1 LTASG
6 FNGGITNKNSAIFK
20 HIISRYFFKT
30 ILFGSVSIFCVKI
43 FVWVIYINKHLIS
56 NQKYLVC
63 FVCHSFINLWTL
75 PYFFILIT
83 LKKALMESLT
93 RTPFFCMLLQQND
106 ASQIEALSLT
116 YKEFMTQ
123 LVHVSTNPTR
133 DIPAFFTL
141 NYTYIELMAL
151 KEEYKARGVKK
162 KCSCRTLFVQSYL
175 GC

>member
-1 LTASG
+1 
-6 FNGGITNKNSAIFK
+6 
-20 HIISRYFFKT
+20 
-30 ILFGSVSIFCVKI
+30 
-43 FVWVIYINKHLIS
+43 
-56 NQKYLVC
+56 
-63 FVCHSFINLWTL
+63 
-75 PYFFILIT
+75 
-83 LKKALMESLT
+83 MESLT